1 LTENEQTKINF
12 NHNTK
17 PLFFIH
23 GVANPFF
30 MSDTIS
36 KRLQA
41 DYSEESIDLAVKII
55 DKHLKNKSYREI
67 KEMSFLLM
75 KVAEDLC
82 KN

>member
-1 LTENEQTKINF
+1 
-12 NHNTK
+12 
-17 PLFFIH
+17 
-23 GVANPFF
+23 

-41 DYSEESIDLAVKII
+41 DYPEESIDLAVQII
-55 DKHLKNKSYREI
+55 DKHLKNKSYKEI
-67 KEMSFLLM
+67 KDMSFLLM